1 MVKVKLLSSVFG
13 SYVCISVYWINRL
26 SNQTVRTG
34 IEIWE
39 VYAQQW

>member
-26 SNQTVRTG
+26 FDQTVRTG
-34 IEIWE
+34 IETRE
-39 VYAQQW
+39 VYTQQ